1 MKNTI
6 SALLLSPGLLLGAT
20 AAFADSTPTT
30 SAPGTGIPEDSRAW
44 MEDMN
49 NADALAWAKAET
61 DRSTAVLQADPRY
74 PTLLAEA
81 TAIAE
86 SKDRVPG
93 VSFRGEAVY
102 NFWQDADHV
111 QGLWRT
117 TTLDSFRKEKP
128 NWQTVLDV
136 DALAK
141 AEGVKW
147 VFKGTDCDEETRR
160 HCVVHLSNGGEDA
173 VTLREFDMKTR
184 AFVPGGFSLPRGKQ
198 TVAWADTET
207 LLVAREWGPGT
218 MSNAG
223 YPLVIKSLKRG
234 QPLEQATEV
243 FRGQPTDMSVGA
255 MTVRDAQGHQ
265 ATLIIRNLSFFEAET
280 YLLAGGQPKRLA
292 LPLKVQVQ
300 GLHDGQLIV
309 EVKQD
314 WDAGGTAVR
323 QGSVVAVDLAAAAA
337 DPEHLHPVV
346 VYAPTAREGLTGVD
360 FTKHHLLLS
369 LTENVKGRL
378 YVADRNADGT
388 WRRAQLQLPDNA
400 DVTITGADRDHD
412 RAFVTVASFLEPLT
426 LSLVDTNTGKV
437 EKLKSSPPR
446 FDASNAVVEQ
456 REAVSS
462 DGTHIPYFVVRP
474 RNVPFDGSTPTLLY
488 AYGGFEVPML
498 PHYLGTAGK
507 LWLERGGAY
516 VLANI
521 RGGGEFGPAWH
532 EAGLK
537 TKRQTIYDDFVAVA
551 RDLIA
556 TKLTSTRRLGI
567 EGGSNGG
574 LLMGVQFTQHPE
586 LWRAVVI
593 QVPLL
598 DMLRFPVIGAGASW
612 IGEYGDPSIPEERAF
627 LAHISPYNNLKAGV
641 TYPEPLFVTS
651 AKDDRVN
658 PGHARKMAAKM
669 KEMGLPF
676 LYYENTEGGHAASA
690 NLKETARRQALEFTY
705 LLRKLKD

>member
-6 SALLLSPGLLLGAT
+6 SALLLSPGLMLGAT
-20 AAFADSTPTT
+20 AAFADSTPAT
-30 SAPGTGIPEDSRAW
+30 PPTGIPEDSRAW

-74 PTLLAEA
+74 PALLAEA

-93 VSFRGEAVY
+93 VSFRGDAVY

-117 TTLDSFRKEKP
+117 TTLASFRRDKP
-128 NWQTVLDV
+128 DWQTVLDV

-173 VTLREFDMKTR
+173 VTIREFDMKSR
-184 AFVPGGFSLPRGKQ
+184 AFVPGGFTLPRGKQ
-198 TVAWADTET
+198 NVAWADTET
-207 LLVAREWGPGT
+207 LLVARDWGPGT
-218 MSNAG
+218 MSGAG
-223 YPLVIKSLKRG
+223 YPLVIKTLKRG
-234 QPLEQATEV
+234 QPLDQAQEV
-243 FRGQPTDMSVGA
+243 FRGQPSDMSVGA
-255 MTVRDAQGHQ
+255 ETMRDAQGHQ
-265 ATLIIRNLSFFEAET
+265 ATLITRNLSFFEVET

-292 LPLKVQVQ
+292 LPLKSRVH
-300 GLHDGQLIV
+300 GIHEGQLIV

-314 WDAGGTAVR
+314 WTAGGTAVP
-323 QGSVVAVDLAAAAA
+323 QGAVVALDLAAATA
-337 DPEHLHPVV
+337 DPDHLHPVP
-346 VYAPTAREGLTGVD
+346 VYTPTSREGLNGLD
-360 FTKHHLLLS
+360 FTRHHLLIS
-369 LTENVKGRL
+369 LTDNVKGRV
-378 YVADRNADGT
+378 YVADRNADGS

-400 DVTITGADRDHD
+400 NITVTGTDRDHD
-412 RAFVTVASFLEPLT
+412 RAFVTVAGFLEPLT
-426 LSLVDTNTGKV
+426 LSLVDTNTGAV
-437 EKLKSSPPR
+437 ERLKSTPPQ
-446 FDASNAVVEQ
+446 FDASKAVVEQ

-462 DGTHIPYFVVRP
+462 DGTHVPYFVVRP
-474 RNVPFDGSTPTLLY
+474 RDVPFDGSTPTLLY

-498 PHYLGTAGK
+498 PRYLGATGK
-507 LWLERGGAY
+507 MWLERGGAY

-537 TKRQTIYDDFVAVA
+537 TKRQAIYDDFVAVA
-551 RDLIA
+551 RDLVA

-612 IGEYGDPSIPEERAF
+612 MGEYGDPAVPEERAF
-627 LAHISPYNNLKAGV
+627 LAGISPYHNLKAGV

-669 KEMGLPF
+669 KEMGLPY

>member
-1 MKNTI
+1 MKHTLR
-6 SALLLSPGLLLGAT
+6 ALLLSPGLLLGAVP
-20 AAFADSTPTT
+20 AFAETPVPP
-30 SAPGTGIPEDSRAW
+30 ANGIPDDPRSW
-44 MEDMN
+44 MEDMAN
-49 NADALAWAKAET
+49 PQALDWAKAET

-86 SKDRVPG
+86 SRDRVPG
-93 VSFRGEAVY
+93 VSFRGDAVY
-102 NFWQDADHV
+102 NFWQDATHV
-111 QGLWRT
+111 QGIWRT
-117 TTLDSFRKEKP
+117 TTLDSFRKTEP
-128 NWQTVLDV
+128 AWQAVLDV

-147 VFKGTDCDEETRR
+147 VFKGTDCDEETHR
-160 HCVVHLSNGGEDA
+160 HCMIQLSDGGEDA
-173 VTLREFDMKTR
+173 VILREFDLKTR
-184 AFVPGGFSLPRGKQ
+184 SFVHGGFTLPRGKQ
-198 TVAWADTET
+198 SVTWADPDT
-207 LLVAREWGPGT
+207 LLVAREWGPDT
-218 MSNAG
+218 LTPSG
-223 YPLVIKSLKRG
+223 YPYIVKALKRG
-234 QPLEQATEV
+234 QPLDQARDV
-243 FRGQPTDMSVGA
+243 FRGEKTDMSVGA
-255 MTVRDAQGHQ
+255 ETFRDAQGRQ
-265 ATLIIRNLSFFEAET
+265 AVVIVRNRSFFEAEQ
-280 YLLAGGQPKRLA
+280 YLVAGGDVKRLA
-292 LPLKVQVQ
+292 LPLKSRIH
-300 GLHDGQLIV
+300 GLHDGQMIV
-309 EVKQD
+309 EVKED
-314 WDAGGTAVR
+314 WDAGGTHVT
-323 QGSVVAVDLAAAAA
+323 QGSVVALDLAALAA
-337 DPEHLHPVV
+337 DPDHPHPAV
-346 VYAPTAREGLTGVD
+346 VYAPTPREGLTDID
-360 FTKHHLLLS
+360 FTRHHLLLG
-369 LTENVKGRL
+369 LTDNVKGRV

-400 DVTITGADRDHD
+400 AISITGADRDHD
-412 RAFVTVASFLEPLT
+412 RIFVTVAGFLDPLT
-426 LSLVDTNTGKV
+426 LSLVDTNTGAV
-437 EKLKSSPPR
+437 EKLKSTPPQ
-446 FDASNAVVEQ
+446 FDASKAVVEQ

-462 DGTHIPYFVVRP
+462 DGTRVPYFVVRP
-474 RNVPFDGSTPTLLY
+474 RDLAFDGSTPTLLY

-498 PHYLGTAGK
+498 PRYLGATGK

-537 TKRQTIYDDFVAVA
+537 TKRQVIYDDFAAVA

-574 LLMGVQFTQHPE
+574 LLMGVEFTQHPE

-612 IGEYGDPSIPEERAF
+612 VGEYGDPSVPEERAF
-627 LAHISPYNNLKAGV
+627 LAGISPYNNIKAGV
-641 TYPEPLFVTS
+641 SYPEPLFVTS

-669 KEMGLPF
+669 KDMGLPY